1 VTEQADRRVGPDA
14 TRLQILRAA
23 AQQFA
28 TRPYSQVN
36 LDDILA
42 RADVTKGAL
51 YSHFR
56 SKHALANAVI
66 EHRAEQGWAT
76 VEQVR
81 DGGLSGLETTIDVAY
96 LLAVS
101 DIGEADARAGLNLL
115 ESVGRFDGLQAKVLD
130 VWVNGFAALTRRAI
144 GEGDVADHVDPEQ
157 AARLLVSMYLGLRQ
171 TSNLDE
177 PESFIRDLESMW
189 MLILPG
195 FAVSERLGYFAGF
208 IRRRSAL
215 AVKNT
220 VPLRANNL

>member
-1 VTEQADRRVGPDA
+1 LTVTEQADRRADS

-23 AQQFA
+23 AHQFA

-42 RADVTKGAL
+42 SADVTKGAL
-51 YSHFR
+51 YFHFR

-66 EHRAEQGWAT
+66 GHRAEKGWAT
-76 VEQVR
+76 VEQLR
-81 DGGLSGLETTIDVAY
+81 NGGLSGLETTIDLAY
-96 LLAVS
+96 LIAVS
-101 DIGEADARAGLNLL
+101 DMSEADARAGLNLL
-115 ESVGRFDGLQAKVLD
+115 EAVGRFDGLQAKVLD
-130 VWVNGFAALTRRAI
+130 VWITGFAALTRRAI
-144 GEGDVADHVDPEQ
+144 GEGDVVDRVDPEQ

-177 PESFIRDLESMW
+177 PESFIRDMESLW
-189 MLILPG
+189 MLVLPG
-195 FAVSERLGYFAGF
+195 FANPERLGYFAGF

-215 AVKNT
+215 AIKNA

>member
-1 VTEQADRRVGPDA
+1 MTEQADRRADS
-14 TRLQILRAA
+14 TRLQIMQAA
-23 AQQFA
+23 AHQFA

-42 RADVTKGAL
+42 SADVTKGAL
-51 YSHFR
+51 YFHFR

-66 EHRAEQGWAT
+66 EHRAERGWAT
-76 VEQVR
+76 VEQLR
-81 DGGLSGLETTIDVAY
+81 AGGLSGLETTIDVAY
-96 LLAVS
+96 LIAVS

-115 ESVGRFDGLQAKVLD
+115 EAVGRFDGLQAKVLD
-130 VWVNGFAALTRRAI
+130 AWVNGFAALTRRAI
-144 GEGDVADHVDPEQ
+144 GEGDVVDRVEPEH

-177 PESFIRDLESMW
+177 PESFIRDLESLW
-189 MLILPG
+189 MLVLPG
-195 FAVSERLGYFAGF
+195 FANPERLGYFGGF

-215 AVKNT
+215 AIKNA